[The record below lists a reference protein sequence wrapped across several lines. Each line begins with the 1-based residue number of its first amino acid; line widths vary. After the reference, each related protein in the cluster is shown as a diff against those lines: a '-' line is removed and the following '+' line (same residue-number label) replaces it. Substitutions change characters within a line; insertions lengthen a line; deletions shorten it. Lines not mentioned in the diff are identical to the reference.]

1 MALQKTER
9 HFGLLIGLIAFQ
21 SMCTLFFA
29 FDILSDMESVGVSSL
44 TDLHLLPELGATL
57 GLIFAI
63 VFELNVLRRLLQH
76 QATLEKGMSIAAGE
90 LAVVMQSYFM
100 NWGLTA
106 SEQDVAS
113 FTIKGYSIAEVSTLR
128 NCAEGTV
135 KTHLNAIYRKSGT
148 NGRGQLVSLLIE
160 DLLRGPLVEQNRPI
174 NDDMFGKDVPKT

>member
-1 MALQKTER
+1 MASQRTNR
-9 HFGLLIGLIAFQ
+9 HFGFLVGLIAFQ
-21 SMCTLFFA
+21 AMCTLFFTI
-29 FDILSDMESVGVSSL
+29 DVLSDMENVGLSSF
-44 TDLHLLPELGATL
+44 TDLHLLPEMGATL

-63 VFELNVLRRLLQH
+63 LFEFYILRQLAHR

-90 LAVVMQSYFM
+90 LAVVMENYFAS
-100 NWGLTA
+100 WGLTA

-113 FTIKGYSIAEVSTLR
+113 FTIKGYSISEVSSLR

-160 DLLRGPLVEQNRPI
+160 DLLRGPLADNT
-174 NDDMFGKDVPKT
+174 NTAA